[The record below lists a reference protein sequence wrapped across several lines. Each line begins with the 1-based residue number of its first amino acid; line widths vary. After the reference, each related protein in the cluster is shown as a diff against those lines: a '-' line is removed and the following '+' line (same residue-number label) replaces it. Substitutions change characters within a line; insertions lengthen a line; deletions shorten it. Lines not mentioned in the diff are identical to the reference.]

1 MHSEGEIILSRV
13 QQIAPNFFC
22 IDTHDL
28 NREQRT
34 SSYLLIDEKIALIET
49 SASPS
54 VPYILDGL
62 DELNIA
68 LEDIDYVIVTHIHL
82 DHAGGAGL
90 FLQSCPNATFIVHP
104 RGVSHMVD
112 PSRLIA
118 SAKSVY
124 GEEFELL
131 FDPIVPI
138 DANRIVEI
146 GHEQELV
153 LGQHKLTFYHTEGHA
168 KHHVSMLYSATNG
181 LFVGDTTGVRYP
193 EMDGEAID
201 LIIPSTSP
209 NQYNPETMEQSIQ
222 LYESLNASELYF
234 GHYGSYKNP
243 EEAYRQVRYWTPL
256 FLTEGKKA
264 SEISSIFQ
272 EQVHYL
278 DARLKE
284 LLFNYLQEND
294 IPASHPVY
302 ETIPFDTI
310 VSSMGILDYL
320 EKIKVQQSQLK

>member
-1 MHSEGEIILSRV
+1 LHSEGEIILSRV

-90 FLQSCPNATFIVHP
+90 FLQSCPNATFVVHP

-278 DARLKE
+278 NARLKE

>member
-1 MHSEGEIILSRV
+1 MSRV

-62 DELNIA
+62 DKLNIA

-90 FLQSCPNATFIVHP
+90 FLQSCPNATFVVHP

-124 GEEFELL
+124 GEEFERL

-138 DANRIVEI
+138 DAKRIVEI
-146 GHEQELV
+146 GHEQELA
-153 LGQHKLTFYHTEGHA
+153 LGQHKLTFFHTEGHA

-193 EMDGEAID
+193 EMNGEAID

-234 GHYGSYKNP
+234 GHYGAYKNP
-243 EEAYRQVRYWTPL
+243 KEAYRQVRYWTPL
-256 FLTEGKKA
+256 FLAEGKKA

-284 LLFNYLQEND
+284 LLFSYLQENG

-302 ETIPFDTI
+302 ETIPFDII

-320 EKIKVQQSQLK
+320 EKVKAQQS

>member
-1 MHSEGEIILSRV
+1 MNPKGEIILSRV

-54 VPYILDGL
+54 VPYILEGL

-90 FLQSCPNATFIVHP
+90 FLQSCPNATFVVHP
-104 RGVSHMVD
+104 RGVSHMID

-124 GEEFELL
+124 GEEFERL

-138 DANRIVEI
+138 DASRIIEI
-146 GHEQELV
+146 GHEQELE

-193 EMDGEAID
+193 EMNGEAID

-234 GHYGSYKNP
+234 GHYGAYKNP
-243 EEAYRQVRYWTPL
+243 KEAYRQVRYWTPL
-256 FLTEGKKA
+256 FLAEGKKA

-278 DARLKE
+278 DACLKE
-284 LLFNYLQEND
+284 LLFNYLKENG

-320 EKIKVQQSQLK
+320 EKVKAQQS

>member
-1 MHSEGEIILSRV
+1 LHSEGEIILSRV

>member
-1 MHSEGEIILSRV
+1 MSRV

-54 VPYILDGL
+54 VPYILEGL

-90 FLQSCPNATFIVHP
+90 FLQSCPNATFVVHP
-104 RGVSHMVD
+104 RGVSHMID

-124 GEEFELL
+124 GEEFERL

-138 DANRIVEI
+138 DASRITEI
-146 GHEQELV
+146 GHGQELE

-193 EMDGEAID
+193 EMNGEAID

-234 GHYGSYKNP
+234 GHYGAYKNP
-243 EEAYRQVRYWTPL
+243 KEAYRQVRYWTPL
-256 FLTEGKKA
+256 FLAEGKKA

-272 EQVHYL
+272 EHVHYL
-278 DARLKE
+278 DACLKE
-284 LLFNYLQEND
+284 LLFNYLKENG

-320 EKIKVQQSQLK
+320 EKIKAQQS

>member
-90 FLQSCPNATFIVHP
+90 FLQSCPNATFVVHP

-278 DARLKE
+278 NARLKE

>member
-1 MHSEGEIILSRV
+1 LSRV

-90 FLQSCPNATFIVHP
+90 FLQSCPNATFVVHP

>member
-1 MHSEGEIILSRV
+1 LNSKGEIKLSRV

-54 VPYILDGL
+54 VPYIIDGL

-90 FLQSCPNATFIVHP
+90 FLQSCPNATFVVHP
-104 RGVSHMVD
+104 RGVAHMAD

-124 GEEFELL
+124 GEEFERL

-138 DANRIVEI
+138 DANRIKEI
-146 GHEQELV
+146 EHEKELI
-153 LGQHKLTFYHTEGHA
+153 LGQHKLTFFHTEGHA

-222 LYESLNASELYF
+222 LYERLNASELYF
-234 GHYGSYKNP
+234 GHYGAYKNP
-243 EEAYRQVRYWTPL
+243 KEAYRQVRYWTPL
-256 FLTEGKKA
+256 FLAEGEKA
-264 SEISSIFQ
+264 SKVSSIFQ

-284 LLFNYLQEND
+284 LLFNYLQENG
-294 IPASHPVY
+294 ISASHPVY

-320 EKIKVQQSQLK
+320 AKVKVQQS

>member
-1 MHSEGEIILSRV
+1 MSRV

-62 DELNIA
+62 DKLNIA

-90 FLQSCPNATFIVHP
+90 FLQSCPNATFVVHP

-124 GEEFELL
+124 GEEFERL

-138 DANRIVEI
+138 DAKRIVEI
-146 GHEQELV
+146 GHEQELA
-153 LGQHKLTFYHTEGHA
+153 LGQHKLTFFHTEGHA

-193 EMDGEAID
+193 EMNGEAID

-234 GHYGSYKNP
+234 GHYGAYKNP
-243 EEAYRQVRYWTPL
+243 KEAYRQVRYWTPL
-256 FLTEGKKA
+256 FLAEGKKA

-284 LLFNYLQEND
+284 LLFSYLQENG

-320 EKIKVQQSQLK
+320 EK

>member
-278 DARLKE
+278 NARLKE

>member
-1 MHSEGEIILSRV
+1 MNPKGEIRLSRV

-54 VPYILDGL
+54 VPYIIDGL

-90 FLQSCPNATFIVHP
+90 FLQSCPNATFVVHP

-124 GEEFELL
+124 GEEFERL

-138 DANRIVEI
+138 DANRIKEI
-146 GHEQELV
+146 EHEQELI
-153 LGQHKLTFYHTEGHA
+153 LGQHKLTFFHTEGHA

-222 LYESLNASELYF
+222 LYERLNANELYF
-234 GHYGSYKNP
+234 GHYGAYKNP
-243 EEAYRQVRYWTPL
+243 QEAYRQVRYWTPL
-256 FLTEGKKA
+256 FLAEGEKA
-264 SEISSIFQ
+264 SKVSSIFQ

-284 LLFNYLQEND
+284 LLFNYLQENG

-320 EKIKVQQSQLK
+320 AKVKVQQS